1 MPTRQQKKKNWNEIL
16 LKIALVLVSTFAIV
30 SFMPRNDKFSYEYSI
45 DKPWRYGQL
54 IATFKFP
61 IYKEDA
67 VVKNERDSVL
77 KRFQPYFN
85 LNEEQGK
92 KMLKTLYTTKL
103 EENKSANS
111 AAYVR
116 HIAALLNDIYGKG
129 IIDTDEYDKL
139 RSRGTRKI
147 RVVSG
152 NEARPVSLSDIY
164 TTRSAYEYIM
174 KADTT
179 NFSKTIMQKFNIYE
193 LLATNL
199 EYDKTKS
206 EDSKEDLLA
215 SISTS
220 RGVVQSGQ
228 KIIDRGE
235 LVTKETYNI
244 LRSYEREAAKH
255 ETTDEQI
262 PYTLIGQSVFV
273 CFLLVI
279 LVSYLSLFRKDYLE
293 NRRSA
298 LLLFALLIVFCV
310 AASLMVSHKIL
321 HIFMLPCCM
330 LPIIIRVFMDSR
342 TAFMFHCAM
351 IAIISLILRSPY
363 EFLML
368 QLIMGM
374 IAIQSL
380 QELSQRS
387 QIIKTAFYILLS
399 YVVFYTA
406 YEIII
411 EDNPSKL
418 DTHCYM
424 YFFVNCVLLLF
435 TYPLLYLLEKS
446 FGFIS
451 DVTLVEL
458 SNNNNPLLQ
467 RMSEVAPGTFQ
478 HSMQVANLASEVA
491 RAIGAKAQLVRTGA
505 LYHDVGKIERA
516 AFFTENQSGATPH
529 KHLSPQKS
537 AEVIIAHVTNGLA
550 LANKYNLP
558 ESIKRFIA
566 THHGSG
572 IVKFFYITYKNAHPD
587 EEVDKSLFSYP
598 GPNPNTKEEAILMM
612 ADSVEAASRS
622 LPEYTEESISNLV
635 DRIIDGQVAEGFFHT
650 CDITFKD
657 IHTAKEIL
665 KGKLRTIYHTRI
677 SYPELNDANATKE

>member
-1 MPTRQQKKKNWNEIL
+1 MPTKQQKKDRRKKLL
-16 LKIALVLVSTFAIV
+16 LKIALVAVSTFVIV

-61 IYKEDA
+61 IYKDDA
-67 VVKNERDSVL
+67 VIKSERDSVM
-77 KRFQPYFN
+77 KRYQPYFN
-85 LNEEQGK
+85 LDEEKGK
-92 KMLKTLYTTKL
+92 EILATLYTTKL
-103 EENKSANS
+103 EEWTFTNS
-111 AAYVR
+111 AQYVR
-116 HIAALLNDIYGKG
+116 HIASLLGKIYDRG
-129 IIDTDEYDKL
+129 IIDADEADQL
-139 RSRGTRKI
+139 RSKGIRRI
-147 RVVSG
+147 RVVNG
-152 NEARPVSLSDIY
+152 NEAQSFPLSDIY

-174 KADTT
+174 NADTT
-179 NFSKTIMQKFNIYE
+179 AFSKVVMQRLNLHE
-193 LLATNL
+193 LLVANL
-199 EYDKTKS
+199 EFDKTKS
-206 EDSKEDLLA
+206 EDSKNDL
-215 SISTS
+215 ISS
-220 RGVVQSGQ
+220 VSNARGVVQSGQ

-244 LRSYEREAAKH
+244 LRSYEKEVSKH
-255 ETTDEQI
+255 ITSDDQI
-262 PYTLIGQSVFV
+262 PYTLIGQTVFV
-273 CFLLVI
+273 CFLLII
-279 LVSYLSLFRKDYLE
+279 LVSYLSLFRKDYFDHLH
-293 NRRSA
+293 SS
-298 LLLFALLIVFCV
+298 LLLFAMLVLFCV
-310 AASLMVSHKIL
+310 VASLMVSHKIL

-342 TAFMFHCAM
+342 TAFMFHCAT
-351 IAIISLILRSPY
+351 IAIISLTLRSPY

-374 IAIQSL
+374 ISIQSL

-387 QIIKTAFYILLS
+387 QIIKTAFYIFLS

-406 YEIII
+406 YETIV
-411 EDNPSKL
+411 EDDPSKI
-418 DTHCYM
+418 DVHCYM
-424 YFFVNCVLLLF
+424 YFFINCVLLLF

-491 RAIGAKAQLVRTGA
+491 RAIGAKSQLVRTGA

-516 AFFTENQSGATPH
+516 AYFTENQSGTNPH
-529 KHLSPQKS
+529 ERITPQKS
-537 AEVIIAHVTNGLA
+537 AEVIIAHVANGLA

-587 EEVDKSLFSYP
+587 EAVDMSVFTYP
-598 GPNPNTKEEAILMM
+598 GPNPSTKEEAILMM
-612 ADSVEAASRS
+612 TDSVEAASRS
-622 LPEYTEESISNLV
+622 LPEYTEESISTLV
-635 DRIIDGQVAEGFFHT
+635 DKIIDGQVADGFFRT

-657 IHTAKEIL
+657 ISTAKEIL
-665 KGKLRTIYHTRI
+665 KGKLKTIYHTRI
-677 SYPELNDANATKE
+677 SYPELNETATS